1 MGAPSSGDD
10 WLGLH
15 DGALPLDRACEWAA
29 VPSCGAV
36 VAFTGTVRDHSEG
49 REGVTELS
57 YEAWDEQ
64 VLPVLKEIA
73 DDTRR
78 RWSVLG
84 RLVVLHRTGV
94 LGLGEAAVLVVA
106 SAPHRVEAFEAAR
119 YLIDQ
124 TKSRAPIWKK
134 ETWSNGQDWSGVADQ
149 RQVAAS

>member
-1 MGAPSSGDD
+1 MGAPPSGDD

-15 DGALPLDRACEWAA
+15 EGPLPLDGACAWAA

-64 VLPVLKEIA
+64 VLPVLNEIA

-84 RLVVLHRTGV
+84 RVVVLHRTGV

-106 SAPHRVEAFEAAR
+106 SAPHRAEAFDAAR

-124 TKSRAPIWKK
+124 TKARAPIWKK
-134 ETWSNGQDWSGVADQ
+134 ETWSDGQDWSAVTD